1 MMKRIYNIALG
12 LIVCLSFVACIEDE
26 EKETFFSL
34 DKTSV
39 TFGDVGGT
47 DVVNVMS
54 NESWTVSVT
63 EPWLSVTPATG
74 IGNAACTIVVDS
86 SLINDPREAAIR
98 FTPATQPVEFVKVT
112 QYGYDKK
119 ITPQDSVISI
129 ESSAKLEERY
139 FETTVLTNILFTVEL
154 DDAAKEWLTPEKVSI
169 DLDKGARPRTTK
181 LRFDWRM
188 NTVPEQR
195 EAIIKL
201 VPQGEGAE
209 TVDTAFISV
218 RQKPGVKIEDN
229 RAGDSIALTV
239 IYERMNCWSD
249 AWDTSENLQYWR
261 GVTLWEAADE
271 EIVSGEVPQ
280 DAVGRVRAVQ
290 YSFLNTKED
299 IPSEIR
305 HLKYLESL
313 SISSNVNTMLLN
325 IELGSSICEL
335 EYLKYLT
342 IFSYGLVSLPDDF
355 YKLGDKLV
363 ALDLSANNFDKIPP
377 VLTKDNFKELKSLS
391 FVASRRW
398 QTTDLRKKGEYESK
412 DGLGLHI
419 DVTTDTVFRNL
430 LLWENLEELAFSN
443 CYLEGQLPDFE
454 VGDYGVKAYSEED
467 VAGNDT
473 LKNLYIY
480 EMPKILPNCTMLR
493 LNLNFLTG
501 DLPKWLRYHPHFLDW
516 APELLIFNQQEKGLN
531 SKGEPVRFDNE
542 SEVKELQYYF
552 DFFPG
557 TKEKY
562 ELKEE
567 IGEDE
572 ETDNDEITE
581 E

>member
-98 FTPATQPVEFVKVT
+98 FTPATQRVEIVKVT

-271 EIVSGEVPQ
+271 EIVSGDVPQ
-280 DAVGRVRAVQ
+280 DAVGRVRSVQ

-355 YKLGDKLV
+355 GRLKKLV

-377 VLTKDNFKELKSLS
+377 VLTKDNFEELKSLS

-419 DVTTDTVFRNL
+419 DVTTDEAFRNL

-454 VGDYGVKAYSEED
+454 VGDYGVEAYSEKD

-531 SKGEPVRFDNE
+531 SNGEPVRFDNE

>member
-74 IGNAACTIVVDS
+74 IGNAVCTIVVDS

-98 FTPATQPVEFVKVT
+98 FTPATQRVEIVKVT

-201 VPQGEGAE
+201 VPQGVGAE

-261 GVTLWEAADE
+261 GVTLWEADDE
-271 EIVSGEVPQ
+271 EIVNDSVPKE
-280 DAVGRVRAVQ
+280 AIGRVRSVQ

-335 EYLKYLT
+335 KYLKYLT

-355 YKLGDKLV
+355 DKLGESLV

-377 VLTKDNFKELKSLS
+377 MITEEKFKKLKSLS

-419 DVTTDTVFRNL
+419 DVTTDEAFRNL

-454 VGDYGVKAYSEED
+454 VGDYGVEAYSEKD

>member
-98 FTPATQPVEFVKVT
+98 FTPATQRVEIVKVT

-188 NTVPEQR
+188 NTVPELR

-239 IYERMNCWSD
+239 IYERLNCWSD

-355 YKLGDKLV
+355 GRLKKLV

-377 VLTKDNFKELKSLS
+377 VLTKDNFEELKSLS

-430 LLWENLEELAFSN
+430 LLWEKLEELAFSN

-454 VGDYGVKAYSEED
+454 VGDYGVEAYSEED